1 MNITINVDETQF
13 KEILD
18 RELKDLPKEDLQ
30 EIIKQAFTQYIM
42 SNPEFVKNLFIG
54 RSSNFYGC
62 TEYVPSPIM
71 EGIVKSID
79 FSKECEEVVQTLK
92 NELIGNSRK
101 ILEELMLKTIAR
113 SMLEGIR
120 NNGWLEEE
128 FLLMHS
134 SVHHNNG

>member
-30 EIIKQAFTQYIM
+30 EIIKQALTQYIM
-42 SNPEFVKNLFIG
+42 SNQELVKNLLITN
-54 RSSNFYGC
+54 RISRYSN
-62 TEYVPSPIM
+62 EYTPTPIM
-71 EGIVKSID
+71 EDIVKSID
-79 FSKECEEVVQTLK
+79 FSKECEEVAQALK

-101 ILEELMLKTIAR
+101 VLEELMLKSIAR
-113 SMLEGIR
+113 SMLEGMK

-128 FLLMHS
+128 FVHMHTS
-134 SVHHNNG
+134 AHYNNG

>member
-30 EIIKQAFTQYIM
+30 EIIKQALTQYIM
-42 SNPEFVKNLFIG
+42 SNPELVKNLLITN
-54 RSSNFYGC
+54 RISRYSN
-62 TEYVPSPIM
+62 EYTPTPIM
-71 EGIVKSID
+71 EDIVKSID
-79 FSKECEEVVQTLK
+79 FSKECEEVTQALK

-101 ILEELMLKTIAR
+101 VLEELMLKSIAR
-113 SMLEGIR
+113 SMLEGMK

-128 FLLMHS
+128 FVHMHTS
-134 SVHHNNG
+134 AHNNNG

>member
-30 EIIKQAFTQYIM
+30 EIIKQALTQYIM
-42 SNPEFVKNLFIG
+42 SNPELVKNLLITN
-54 RSSNFYGC
+54 RISRYSN
-62 TEYVPSPIM
+62 EYTPTPIM
-71 EGIVKSID
+71 EDIVKSID
-79 FSKECEEVVQTLK
+79 FSKECEEVAQALK

-101 ILEELMLKTIAR
+101 VLEELMLKSIAR
-113 SMLEGIR
+113 SMLEGMK

-128 FLLMHS
+128 FLNMHTS
-134 SVHHNNG
+134 AHYNNG

>member
-30 EIIKQAFTQYIM
+30 EIIKQALTQYIM
-42 SNPEFVKNLFIG
+42 SNPELVKNLLITN
-54 RSSNFYGC
+54 RISRYSN
-62 TEYVPSPIM
+62 EYTPTPIM
-71 EGIVKSID
+71 EDIVKSID
-79 FSKECEEVVQTLK
+79 FSKECEEVAQALK

-101 ILEELMLKTIAR
+101 VLEELMLKTIAR